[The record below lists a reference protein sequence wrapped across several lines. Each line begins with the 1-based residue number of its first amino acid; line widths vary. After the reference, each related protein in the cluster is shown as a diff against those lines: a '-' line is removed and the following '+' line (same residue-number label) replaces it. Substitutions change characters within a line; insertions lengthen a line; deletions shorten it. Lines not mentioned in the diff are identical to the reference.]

1 MRPDRELF
9 VVLGLLWSAPVAFG
23 YFCAWWAQQRGRSA
37 FGWFLFGFFL
47 LPVAGLW
54 LLAING
60 DDRDSRGE
68 PKDKSIGRGDLLA
81 TRKDVI

>member
-1 MRPDRELF
+1 MRPNSEMIWAI
-9 VVLGLLWSAPVAFG
+9 GALWSAPLAFG
-23 YFCAWWAQQRGRSA
+23 YFCAWWAQQRGRNA
-37 FGWFLFGFFL
+37 LGWFLFGCFL

-60 DDRDSRGE
+60 DDRDGRGKS
-68 PKDKSIGRGDLLA
+68 KDKTIGRGDLLA